1 LSAVLPLGD
10 DVLFSSSLAQASRDI
25 GFAINI
31 GSEDHVP
38 PFCYGHVCIEQVS
51 DATIF
56 SYRLLSY
63 VVCFLMSHVSSGE
76 KLIYIIFLI
85 YRYS

>member
-1 LSAVLPLGD
+1 VLPLGD

-38 PFCYGHVCIEQVS
+38 PFCYGHVCIEQGFIGFGSTLCVFHSYIVS
-51 DATIF
+51 ISF
-56 SYRLLSY
+56 RI
-63 VVCFLMSHVSSGE
+63 G
-76 KLIYIIFLI
+76 IRNGQYIIFEKRRI
-85 YRYS
+85 HYNT